1 MTELSKQAAFPMR
14 TKSQIMA
21 ELSGLSNGVM
31 KEKLADAI
39 VFNDRFARNLAA
51 CLGLIKN
58 IRESKAN
65 AYRRLA
71 DAEAKIEKLKSRL
84 AQEEA
89 LHKVDNTF
97 FQERQR
103 ADSMYI
109 QLLKQKAET
118 VGDELQK
125 VYHEKAVMKAE
136 SDTKIALLNSQ
147 VIEAERHTDR
157 FCTQPRAIDKITS
170 TFSFFRLRKI
180 KKILEGR

>member
-1 MTELSKQAAFPMR
+1 MR

-125 VYHEKAVMKAE
+125 VYHEKAVMKSESYAE
-136 SDTKIALLNSQ
+136 ITRLRGRVETLAKESTDSDNEI
-147 VIEAERHTDR
+147 IEA
-157 FCTQPRAIDKITS
+157 CKIIASSSIFT
-170 TFSFFRLRKI
+170 LRK
-180 KKILEGR
+180 KLKELWRVE